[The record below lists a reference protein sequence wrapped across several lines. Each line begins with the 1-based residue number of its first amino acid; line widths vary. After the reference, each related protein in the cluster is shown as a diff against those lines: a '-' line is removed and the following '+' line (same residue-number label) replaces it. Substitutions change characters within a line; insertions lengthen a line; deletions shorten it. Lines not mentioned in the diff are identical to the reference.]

1 MFQTIDFD
9 PDVFPPHTPVRS
21 SLYLFTYFIFSL
33 KLPTKLNQPTK
44 TQNTHT
50 QKSVSQLNRTK
61 SVYIHTQTQAQ
72 AKGVGGRG
80 REREGGIEY
89 EYLSSW
95 STNSGHQGLPW
106 IELTFAGG
114 INYK

>member
-1 MFQTIDFD
+1 LFQTIDFD

-61 SVYIHTQTQAQ
+61 SVYIHTDTGPG
-72 AKGVGGRG
+72 KGSGGERKRKRRG
-80 REREGGIEY
+80 DRI
-89 EYLSSW
+89 
-95 STNSGHQGLPW
+95 
-106 IELTFAGG
+106 
-114 INYK
+114 

>member
-1 MFQTIDFD
+1 M
-9 PDVFPPHTPVRS
+9 
-21 SLYLFTYFIFSL
+21 
-33 KLPTKLNQPTK
+33 
-44 TQNTHT
+44 
-50 QKSVSQLNRTK
+50 
-61 SVYIHTQTQAQ
+61 YIYTQTQAQ

-95 STNSGHQGLPW
+95 STNAGHQGLPW